1 MSKGPAAWRVAW
13 NRLGVPEPPG
23 LLTAL
28 IARYHE
34 PHRAYHNLRHIDECF
49 DVLAPAAH
57 LAGRLAEVYLGLWFH
72 DAIYDPR
79 RTDNEEASADLARE
93 CVIHAGGE
101 TDSADRIHELIM
113 ATRHKGPAE
122 LADARLL
129 ADVDLAILAAPAP
142 RFREY
147 QAQIHQEY
155 SWMPRDEFQRR
166 RTMILKGFLERP
178 AIYQTEWF
186 AERLEKRA
194 RANIAEELGI
204 S

>member
-1 MSKGPAAWRVAW
+1 M
-13 NRLGVPEPPG
+13 PEPPG
-23 LLTAL
+23 ILSTL
-28 IARYHE
+28 IARYNE
-34 PHRAYHNLRHIDECF
+34 PHRAYHNIRHIEECF
-49 DVLAPAAH
+49 GALAPAADLAERLGEVH
-57 LAGRLAEVYLGLWFH
+57 LALWFH

-79 RTDNEEASADLARE
+79 RKDNEQASADLARDS
-93 CVIHAGGE
+93 VVRAGLE
-101 TDSADRIHELIM
+101 QVSASRIHELII
-113 ATRHKGPAE
+113 ATRHEVPAE

-129 ADVDLAILAAPAP
+129 ADVDLAILASSAP
-142 RFREY
+142 RFLEY

-194 RANIAEELGI
+194 RENIARELGI